1 MLRQV
6 RLMRIIINNEIV
18 EFENKEENVEK
29 IVESINQRLK
39 EKELDFSHLV
49 IDGNYID
56 EEFYQYLTDNVQTIQ
71 EVVVVVKTP
80 ELIVNETLDSAYNY
94 MANAVLLIKPLAEAF
109 YQHPKLDSWNSLANL
124 FEGIQWIMET
134 VNRIDNFENLKN
146 IVINYQIWNEY
157 VQTIKG
163 LSAVII
169 LLEDAMV
176 NQDRVLIGDLLQ
188 YEILAI
194 FETSEEKLR
203 FLIPTGGRH
212 HVS

>member
-6 RLMRIIINNEIV
+6 RLMKVIINNEIV
-18 EFENKEENVEK
+18 EFENKEADVEK
-29 IVESINQRLK
+29 IIESINQRLS
-39 EKELDFSHLV
+39 ENELDLSHLV

-56 EEFYQYLTDNVQTIQ
+56 GGFYQYLADNILAIK

-80 ELIVNETLDSAYNY
+80 ESIVNETLDSAYNY
-94 MANAVLLIKPLAEAF
+94 IANAVLMIKPLTEAF
-109 YQHPKLDSWNSLANL
+109 YQAPKQDSWNSLANL

-134 VNRIDNFENLKN
+134 VNRIDNIENLKN

-169 LLEDAMV
+169 ELEDAMV
-176 NQDRVLIGDLLQ
+176 NQDQVLIGDLLQ

-194 FETSEEKLR
+194 FETSEQKLR